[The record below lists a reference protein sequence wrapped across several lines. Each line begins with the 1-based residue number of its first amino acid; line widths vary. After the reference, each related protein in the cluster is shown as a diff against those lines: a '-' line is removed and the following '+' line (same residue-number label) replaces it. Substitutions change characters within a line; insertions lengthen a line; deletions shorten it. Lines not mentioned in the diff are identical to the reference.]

1 MSGWLLATLGTAAL
15 GSVLPV
21 VNIELY
27 LVGTLTAVDGPVWWA
42 LALAATFGQLA
53 GKTLFYFAGRG
64 SFTLGA
70 RLERMTEAKSG
81 SRRAAWLEKYHDLSA
96 SHPWWGLSVLFVG
109 AITGLPPFTVMC
121 FLSGAAGVPFLG
133 WLAVS
138 VTGRGIHFLLV
149 AGAPELIRHLPAA
162 FG

>member
-1 MSGWLLATLGTAAL
+1 MIGWLLATMGTAAL

-27 LVGTLTAVDGPVWWA
+27 LIGTLSTVDGLVWWA
-42 LALAATFGQLA
+42 LALAAAVGQLG
-53 GKTLFYFAGRG
+53 GKSLFYLAGRG
-64 SFTLGA
+64 SITLGS
-70 RLERMTEAKSG
+70 RLGRMTEAPRG
-81 SRRAAWLEKYHDLSA
+81 SRWAAWLDKYHHKSKER
-96 SHPWWGLSVLFVG
+96 PWWGLSVLFAG

-121 FLSGAAGVPFLG
+121 FLSGAAGVPILG

-138 VTGRGIHFLLV
+138 FAGRSIHFLLV
-149 AGAPELIRHLPAA
+149 AGAPELIGYLPAA